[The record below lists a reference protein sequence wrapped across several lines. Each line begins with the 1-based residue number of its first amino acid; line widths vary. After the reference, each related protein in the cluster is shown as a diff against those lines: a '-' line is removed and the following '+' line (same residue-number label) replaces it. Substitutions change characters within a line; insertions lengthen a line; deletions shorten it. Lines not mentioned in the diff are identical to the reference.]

1 MKSKDTKNI
10 ELVVLNCFIR
20 TMKSSGKYML
30 YRCGVNNKGIMG
42 ILLKARKLHT
52 PDSPFSYCSSTVE
65 VVKALERITNEMA
78 RSNGK
83 KGGAKDLDK
92 YEHVTMTINHLLH
105 FFVESNGVPMEKLC
119 SMGEEIYNLSCH
131 KLFGDT
137 LEDLQQQEV
146 VELNNIEDAGQLKA
160 KLFQD
165 YIREIQNGQLNRSI
179 TFDDYLRVHADEFN
193 KFRGKKKSS
202 NINAVENNSGSLLGM
217 GPEGGDNMF
226 IRKIRRPSW
235 LDDITELSTDNDDN
249 WEDFDYYDVDR

>member
-52 PDSPFSYCSSTVE
+52 PDSPFSSCSSTVE

-78 RSNGK
+78 RSN
-83 KGGAKDLDK
+83 
-92 YEHVTMTINHLLH
+92 EHVTMTINHLLH

-165 YIREIQNGQLNRSI
+165 YIREIQNGQLSRSI

-202 NINAVENNSGSLLGM
+202 NINAVESNSGSLLGM